1 MKKIIF
7 ALFLICFITHVSYAQ
22 KKEKIKGSRNVV
34 VKQNDLPNFSAIDI
48 GEEFEV
54 ALVKGE
60 APKIEIE
67 ADDNL
72 HNVIDYNV
80 NDGTLY
86 LTTSHKIISSK
97 TFKVRLTF
105 TSELNTIIA
114 KEKAEISSLVD
125 LEFDDDITITAK
137 EQARVYITLRG
148 KAVKIVTLKKAK
160 TEFNITANNAVIEMS
175 DSSDMKALINSNSLV
190 FDLYQK
196 ANAKIEGD
204 IDDLKVRADNATNFN
219 GQKLTAINAEL
230 IAEGSSDCLIEV
242 KKELTLEASG
252 NTEVQVFNNPKINL
266 KKFTDSAS
274 LYKK

>member
-7 ALFLICFITHVSYAQ
+7 SLFLICCITQVAYAQ

-34 VKQNDLPNFSAIDI
+34 VKQHDLPVFNAIDI

-54 ALVKGE
+54 ALVKGDI
-60 APKIEIE
+60 PKIEIE

-72 HNVIDYNV
+72 HDVIDYTV

-97 TFKVRLTF
+97 TFKIRLTF

-114 KEKAEISSLVD
+114 KEKAEISSLID
-125 LEFDDDITITAK
+125 LEFDDITITAK
-137 EQARVYITLRG
+137 ENSKVYITLRG
-148 KAVKIVTLKKAK
+148 KSVKIITLKKAK
-160 TEFNITANNAVIEMS
+160 TEFNITANNTVVEMS
-175 DSSDMKALINSNSLV
+175 DSSDMKALINSNNLV

-204 IDDLKVRADNATNFN
+204 IDELKVRADNATNFN
-219 GQKLTAINAEL
+219 GQKLTAVNAEL